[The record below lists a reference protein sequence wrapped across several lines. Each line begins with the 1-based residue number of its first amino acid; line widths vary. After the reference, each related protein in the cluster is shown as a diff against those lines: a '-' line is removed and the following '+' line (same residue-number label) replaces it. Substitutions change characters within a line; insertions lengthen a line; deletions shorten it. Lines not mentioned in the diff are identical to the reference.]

1 MSIVKTLRF
10 AVQAR
15 WFGGRLVRLGAHQK
29 PPLRIATPPE
39 FKDGIA
45 GIWSPEEL
53 LVGAVAACYELT
65 LVAIAE
71 RRGVPLHTLEVG
83 ASGHLE
89 RGTQGYH
96 FTVVEL
102 DVELA
107 TDPGR
112 EPEAEELA
120 RLAKEHCIV
129 GRALEVPV
137 HVRIVVRALEP
148 ASVEVA
154 V

>member
-1 MSIVKTLRF
+1 MRRGTQAATLGTKGVSMSIVKTLRF

-29 PPLRIATPPE
+29 PPLRIAT
-39 FKDGIA
+39 
-45 GIWSPEEL
+45 
-53 LVGAVAACYELT
+53 
-65 LVAIAE
+65 

-154 V
+154 G